1 MFKRLI
7 RSETFRQ
14 RTVWVVAAVLILPF
28 ILFFSS
34 STPVNGPGAD
44 EAGRLFGRPV
54 PWDAFRQ
61 QRVWVRRQVAALI
74 QETPAFQ
81 VEGRFDPERYRQFLK
96 ATGTNPQVFE
106 ASLREDL
113 ILQ

>member
-61 QRVWVRRQVAALI
+61 QRVWVRRQLPEELDLPE
-74 QETPAFQ
+74 ETLTQATW
-81 VEGRFDPERYRQFLK
+81 ERLMLL
-96 ATGTNPQVFE
+96 AE
-106 ASLREDL
+106 AKRRRVRV
-113 ILQ
+113 